1 MHFWGWTKKWTRRM
15 NKMLMVFLFVIYSQA
30 TMAGTAYRCGNV
42 FSQTP
47 CGENAKEQALYK
59 GSADASDDFI
69 SVCLGEAKKRIQF
82 KDPESLRVESSS
94 KPTAKVID
102 YADAKIMV
110 YEVVVNINGKN
121 SYGAYNGA
129 EPYIC
134 HLSQDKKRVLNILH

>member
-1 MHFWGWTKKWTRRM
+1 M

-69 SVCLGEAKKRIQF
+69 SVCLGEPKKLLTI
-82 KDPESLRVESSS
+82 RVRRNTPQQT
-94 KPTAKVID
+94 KT
-102 YADAKIMV
+102 
-110 YEVVVNINGKN
+110 
-121 SYGAYNGA
+121 
-129 EPYIC
+129 
-134 HLSQDKKRVLNILH
+134 